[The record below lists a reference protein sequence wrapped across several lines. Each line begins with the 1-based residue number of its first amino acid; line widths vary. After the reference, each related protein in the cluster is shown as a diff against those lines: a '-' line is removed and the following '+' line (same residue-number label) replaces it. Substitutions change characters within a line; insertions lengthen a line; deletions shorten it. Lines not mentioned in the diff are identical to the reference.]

1 MKLQRIIALAWKEW
15 REIVR
20 DRLFFSLAFIV
31 PTMLMLLFGF
41 GLTLDVE
48 NLPFAVVD
56 HDRSA
61 ASRDYTY
68 RFISSRYFDFK
79 GQAGDERQL
88 DALLADNRI
97 RLALVI
103 PPRFGER
110 LARGEAAP
118 VQVLIDGTFPM
129 RAQTTQGY
137 VAAINSAVSLE
148 NMARALSAGRGVPL
162 VEAQARVQ
170 PVKLEVRYLYNQS
183 VKSIWSL
190 APKLIMLIMMLSP
203 PFLTALGVVR
213 EKESGSIFNI
223 YSSTVSPGEFLIG
236 KLTPYV
242 AISFANGLILWAL
255 AVGLYGTP
263 FKGDPAF
270 FALALLLYVVCTTG
284 LGLVISMLVQTQVA
298 AMIVASIVS
307 IIPAVL
313 YSGMLLPLS
322 SLAPGASAIA
332 HALPPMYF
340 TNIVVGSFLK
350 GVGWQALWADMLVLA
365 AYATGLFGLGY
376 LLFSKRPAS

>member
-1 MKLQRIIALAWKEW
+1 MNGKRIVALAWKEW

-20 DRLFFSLAFIV
+20 DRLFFALAFIV

-41 GLTLDVE
+41 GLSLDVE
-48 NLPFAVVD
+48 HLPFAVVD
-56 HDRSA
+56 YDRSA
-61 ASRDYTY
+61 ASRDYAY

-79 GQAGDERQL
+79 GYAGDARAL
-88 DALLADNRI
+88 DSLLADNRI
-97 RLALVI
+97 RMALVI
-103 PPRFGER
+103 PPRFDEH
-110 LARGEAAP
+110 LARGEPAP

-137 VAAINSAVSLE
+137 VVAINSAVSLD
-148 NMARALSAGRGVPL
+148 NMARALSAGRGIPL
-162 VEAQARVQ
+162 DEARRRVQ

-223 YSSTVSPGEFLIG
+223 YSSTVSPGEFLLG
-236 KLTPYV
+236 KLAPYV
-242 AISFANGLILWAL
+242 FISIANAMALWAL
-255 AVGLYGTP
+255 AVWLYDAP
-263 FKGDPAF
+263 FKGDPFF
-270 FALALLLYVVCTTG
+270 FAFATLLYVICTTG
-284 LGLVISMLVQTQVA
+284 IGLVISMLVQTQVA

-313 YSGMLLPLS
+313 YSGMLLPLT
-322 SLAPGASAIA
+322 SLSPSASAIA
-332 HALPPMYF
+332 HALPTMYY

-350 GVGWQALWADMLVLA
+350 GVSWSALWRDVLVLA

-376 LLFSKRPAS
+376 LLFSKRPKS

>member
-1 MKLQRIIALAWKEW
+1 MNGRRIVSLAWKEW

-20 DRLFFSLAFIV
+20 DRLFFALAFFV
-31 PTMLMLLFGF
+31 PTLLMVLFGF

-56 HDRSA
+56 QDRSA
-61 ASRDYTY
+61 ASRDYAY
-68 RFISSRYFDFK
+68 RFVSSRYFDFK
-79 GQAGDERQL
+79 GQVEDVRQL
-88 DALLADNRI
+88 DRLLADNSI

-103 PPRFGER
+103 PPRFGEH
-110 LARGEAAP
+110 LARGEPAP

-137 VAAINSAVSLE
+137 VAAIHSAVSLDS
-148 NMARALSAGRGVPL
+148 MAQALSALRGIPL
-162 VEAQARVQ
+162 AEAQTRVQ

-223 YSSTVSPGEFLIG
+223 YASTVSPGEFLIG
-236 KLTPYV
+236 KLAPYV
-242 AISFANGLILWAL
+242 LISFINGLLLWAL
-255 AVGLYGTP
+255 AIWLYGTP
-263 FKGDPAF
+263 FKGDPLF

-284 LGLVISMLVQTQVA
+284 IGLVISMLVQTQVA

-322 SLAPGASAIA
+322 SLAPSALAIA

-350 GVGWQALWADMLVLA
+350 GVGWGALWRDVLVLA
-365 AYATGLFGLGY
+365 AYALGLFGIGY
-376 LLFSKRPAS
+376 LLFTKRPKS

>member
-79 GQAGDERQL
+79 GQASDERQL
-88 DALLADNRI
+88 DTLLADNRI

-137 VAAINSAVSLE
+137 VAAINSAVSLD

-190 APKLIMLIMMLSP
+190 APKLI
-203 PFLTALGVVR
+203 
-213 EKESGSIFNI
+213 
-223 YSSTVSPGEFLIG
+223 
-236 KLTPYV
+236 
-242 AISFANGLILWAL
+242 
-255 AVGLYGTP
+255 
-263 FKGDPAF
+263 
-270 FALALLLYVVCTTG
+270 
-284 LGLVISMLVQTQVA
+284 
-298 AMIVASIVS
+298 
-307 IIPAVL
+307 
-313 YSGMLLPLS
+313 
-322 SLAPGASAIA
+322 
-332 HALPPMYF
+332 
-340 TNIVVGSFLK
+340 
-350 GVGWQALWADMLVLA
+350 
-365 AYATGLFGLGY
+365 
-376 LLFSKRPAS
+376 

>member
-1 MKLQRIIALAWKEW
+1 MNGRRIVSLAWKEW

-20 DRLFFSLAFIV
+20 DRLFFALAFFV
-31 PTMLMLLFGF
+31 PTLLMVLFGF

-56 HDRSA
+56 QDRSA
-61 ASRDYTY
+61 ASRDYAY
-68 RFISSRYFDFK
+68 RFVSSRYFDFK
-79 GQAGDERQL
+79 GQVEDVRQL
-88 DALLADNRI
+88 DRLLADNSI

-103 PPRFGER
+103 PPRFGEH
-110 LARGEAAP
+110 LARGEPAP

-137 VAAINSAVSLE
+137 VAAIHGAVSLDS
-148 NMARALSAGRGVPL
+148 MAQALSALRGIPL
-162 VEAQARVQ
+162 AEAQTRVQ

-223 YSSTVSPGEFLIG
+223 YASTVSPGEFLIG
-236 KLTPYV
+236 KLAPYV
-242 AISFANGLILWAL
+242 LISFINGLILWAL
-255 AVGLYGTP
+255 AIWLYGTP
-263 FKGDPAF
+263 FKGDPLF

-284 LGLVISMLVQTQVA
+284 IGLVISMLVQTQVA

-307 IIPAVL
+307 IIP
-313 YSGMLLPLS
+313 
-322 SLAPGASAIA
+322 
-332 HALPPMYF
+332 
-340 TNIVVGSFLK
+340 
-350 GVGWQALWADMLVLA
+350 
-365 AYATGLFGLGY
+365 
-376 LLFSKRPAS
+376 

>member
-1 MKLQRIIALAWKEW
+1 MNGKRIVALAWKEW

-20 DRLFFSLAFIV
+20 DRLFFALAFIV

-41 GLTLDVE
+41 GLSLDVE
-48 NLPFAVVD
+48 HLPFAVVD
-56 HDRSA
+56 YDRSA
-61 ASRDYTY
+61 ASRDYAY

-79 GQAGDERQL
+79 GYAGDARAL
-88 DALLADNRI
+88 DSLLADNRI
-97 RLALVI
+97 RMALVI
-103 PPRFGER
+103 PERFAEH
-110 LARGEAAP
+110 LARGEPAP

-137 VAAINSAVSLE
+137 VVAINSAVSLD
-148 NMARALSAGRGVPL
+148 NMARALSAGRGIPL
-162 VEAQARVQ
+162 DEARRRVQ

-223 YSSTVSPGEFLIG
+223 YSSTVSPGEFLLG
-236 KLTPYV
+236 KLAPYV
-242 AISFANGLILWAL
+242 FISIANAMALWAL
-255 AVGLYGTP
+255 AVWLYDAP
-263 FKGDPAF
+263 FKGDPFF
-270 FALALLLYVVCTTG
+270 FAFATLLYVICTTG
-284 LGLVISMLVQTQVA
+284 IGLVISMLVQTQVA

-313 YSGMLLPLS
+313 YSGMLLPLT
-322 SLAPGASAIA
+322 SLSPGASAIA
-332 HALPPMYF
+332 HSLPTMYY

-350 GVGWQALWADMLVLA
+350 GVSWSALWPDVLVLA
-365 AYATGLFGLGY
+365 AYAGSLFGLGY
-376 LLFSKRPAS
+376 LLFSKRPKS